1 MDHTRSW
8 HLHIPGK
15 ESSGSEDR
23 LPQHPHGL
31 PKGQIRILLY
41 PCTEQSHRKHP
52 DSHPGS
58 SVLHYKKLRPLLRQP
73 SDHRSYAIPIS
84 SFTNAKRTAL
94 WQPFLHGR
102 NAISHFSLMKF
113 RYAME
118 ASAKM
123 LYQRILWPA
132 IP

>member
-1 MDHTRSW
+1 MDHTRFW
-8 HLHIPGK
+8 HLRIPGK
-15 ESSGSEDR
+15 GSSGSKGR
-23 LPQHPHGL
+23 LPQRPHDQPEDL
-31 PKGQIRILLY
+31 IHILLY
-41 PCTEQSHRKHP
+41 LCTERSHRKHP

-58 SVLHYKKLRPLLRQP
+58 SALHYKKLRPLLRQP

-102 NAISHFSLMKF
+102 NAISHLSLMKF
-113 RYAME
+113 RYVME

-123 LYQRILWPA
+123 LYQQILCPS